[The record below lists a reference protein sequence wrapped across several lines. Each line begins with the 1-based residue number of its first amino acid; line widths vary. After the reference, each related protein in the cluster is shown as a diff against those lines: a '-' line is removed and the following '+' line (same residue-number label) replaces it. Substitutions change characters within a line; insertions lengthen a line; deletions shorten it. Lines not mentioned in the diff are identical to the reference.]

1 VWEVI
6 NKERRRRVE
15 IYKVI
20 TIEEWDKYFR
30 EMLEGTEYK
39 RRLGEREEGE
49 QGAEG
54 KVEKGKEIGW
64 EDVERVLNGLKKR

>member
-1 VWEVI
+1 MEAI
-6 NKERRRRVE
+6 NKKRRKRVE
-15 IYKVI
+15 INKKI
-20 TIEEWDKYFR
+20 TMEKWDKYFR